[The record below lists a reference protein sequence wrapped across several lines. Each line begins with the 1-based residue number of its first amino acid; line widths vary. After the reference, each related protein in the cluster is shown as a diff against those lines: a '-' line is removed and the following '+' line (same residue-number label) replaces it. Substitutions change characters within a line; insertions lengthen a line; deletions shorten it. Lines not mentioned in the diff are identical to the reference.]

1 MHKYGVNLMAKKRT
15 TVSIEEEILEEA
27 KASGL
32 NVSQVA
38 EAALKKEMTDRD
50 YYFVNSN
57 RDTFSDKD
65 EDGTQVY
72 SHGVTVTYGPQ
83 KFGDKLKP
91 MEPGDRVFHWVDKV
105 GVLAEGRVTGHWD
118 GKAANDAECVYT
130 GHTEYHLPTRW
141 LVVLDEDDAITSSE
155 IKEITGRKHPQG
167 TRQEISDSKYNVERL
182 QEVIRGRAVN
192 YK

>member
-1 MHKYGVNLMAKKRT
+1 MSKKRT
-15 TVSIEEEILEEA
+15 TVSIEEETLEDA

-38 EAALKKEMTDRD
+38 EAALKKEMTDPD

-57 RDTFSDKD
+57 RDTFSDED

-91 MEPGDRVFHWVDKV
+91 MEPGDVVFHWVDKV
-105 GVLAEGRVTGHWD
+105 GVRAVGGVTGYWD
-118 GKAANDAECVYT
+118 GKAVNGDERVYPS
-130 GHTEYHLPTRW
+130 HTEYHLPTRW

-155 IKEITGRKHPQG
+155 VKEITGRKHPQG

-192 YK
+192 FK